1 MPSVFITQTGR
12 KYHARTDLEC
22 LAKAQGFA
30 SVDLAT
36 ASDGGLRPCIACD
49 APGLPGVT
57 EGDSQWL
64 RRIDEWSESRKFDS
78 FYEQAFSVRVLAKTP
93 NITVD
98 DVEIQSYVNAGE
110 NTYKVDF
117 LISKA
122 RLVIEVDGFQKNNA
136 PPSPTDQEQRNR
148 RDAALMAAG
157 YRVLHFTNVQVQSE
171 PNICCQT
178 VSDVLDSGVAATP
191 QEVVPQEVVPQPVA
205 ATPQEVAPQPV
216 AATPQEVVPQPVV
229 LKDSKS
235 SRIWLYV
242 GMALAVLIVSLFLIV
257 NQVDSGKTDDTAVLP
272 TNGECPNSYPFK
284 GNVKSDGERIVHAPG
299 QQFYE
304 KTKAEM
310 CFQSI
315 EAAVSDGYRKSKI

>member
-22 LAKAQGFA
+22 LAKAQGFF

-36 ASDGGLRPCIACD
+36 ASDGGLRPCIGCD

-78 FYEQAFSVRVLAKTP
+78 LWEQVFSVRVLAKTP

-191 QEVVPQEVVPQPVA
+191 QEVAPQPVA
-205 ATPQEVAPQPV
+205 ATPQEVA
-216 AATPQEVVPQPVV
+216 PQPVV

-242 GMALAVLIVSLFLIV
+242 GLALAVLIVSLFLIV

-272 TNGECPNSYPFK
+272 TNGDCPNSYPFK
-284 GNVKSDGERIVHAPG
+284 GNVKSDGELIVHAPG

-304 KTKAEM
+304 RTKAEM

-315 EAAVSDGYRKSKI
+315 EAAASDGYRKSKI

>member
-22 LAKAQGFA
+22 LAKAQGFF

-36 ASDGGLRPCIACD
+36 ASDGGLRPCIGCD

-78 FYEQAFSVRVLAKTP
+78 LWEQVFSVRVLAKTP

-136 PPSPTDQEQRNR
+136 PPSPTDQEQRR
-148 RDAALMAAG
+148 SREITERLAML
-157 YRVLHFTNVQVQSE
+157 SE
-171 PNICCQT
+171 EELELLAT
-178 VSDVLDSGVAATP
+178 GSSAERGHLLWVAACRRYRLIGEFAE
-191 QEVVPQEVVPQPVA
+191 EVLRERFLTMANTLEYADFDTFLRGKAMWHTEIDELTDLTTRKLRSNLFRMMVA
-205 ATPQEVAPQPV
+205 SGLLSVKGRISPT
-216 AATPQEVVPQPVV
+216 
-229 LKDSKS
+229 LLS
-235 SRIWLYV
+235 SR
-242 GMALAVLIVSLFLIV
+242 LASLL
-257 NQVDSGKTDDTAVLP
+257 
-272 TNGECPNSYPFK
+272 
-284 GNVKSDGERIVHAPG
+284 GERLPSDIRFFPARPM
-299 QQFYE
+299 
-304 KTKAEM
+304 AE
-310 CFQSI
+310 SW
-315 EAAVSDGYRKSKI
+315 